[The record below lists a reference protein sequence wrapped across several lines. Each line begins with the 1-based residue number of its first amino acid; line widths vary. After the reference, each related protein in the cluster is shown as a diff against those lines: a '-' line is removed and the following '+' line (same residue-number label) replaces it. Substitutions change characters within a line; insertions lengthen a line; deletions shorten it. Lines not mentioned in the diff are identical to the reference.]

1 MNDIRAEGYPFFI
14 FPFFFF
20 KYLEIS
26 LLITTTTHLGA
37 LF

>member
-1 MNDIRAEGYPFFI
+1 MNDIRAEGYPFFLL
-14 FPFFFF
+14 FFLFF